1 MKKTLL
7 VTSALVGL
15 VASSAVAQTTVSGS
29 LEIISRN
36 TAYSGTAATAMKS
49 DSFLGRESQINIQN
63 KGKLNIGGLEYAA
76 GFSLEFDGGKDVA
89 ESVGTTSN
97 ENLYI
102 DFINP
107 SSATTLTIGIDH
119 IQNSKNTGLKTVTD
133 FIDDVGGGVLSA
145 NLIDLGAKTKEY
157 MGVGITQGLG
167 ASNLTA
173 SYLYVP
179 NATNMGGG
187 DTGSAVEGTPSN
199 SAYEYGVKGND
210 VFGVKG
216 LALEYW
222 KNHRNK
228 NVPADF
234 DSEGKKY
241 SVNYTYGDFTVGAI
255 DAVSKNGTYAA
266 ASNVKNDT
274 RLYSLSYA
282 VNKDVSVS
290 VITGKTEMTT
300 ANGTTRTAED
310 ESYKSLQVG
319 YNLGP
324 VGIAAAYS
332 KASDLAGTAGDDAE
346 QLSIRLS
353 TKF

>member
-36 TAYSGTAATAMKS
+36 TSFDGTAATKQKS

-63 KGKLNIGGLEYAA
+63 KGKLNVGGLEYAA
-76 GFSLEFDGGKDVA
+76 GFSLEFDGGQAAA

-97 ENLYI
+97 ENVYI

-107 SSATTLTIGIDH
+107 SSATTFTIGIDH

-133 FIDDVGGGVLSA
+133 FIDDVGGGVISS
-145 NLIDLGAKTKEY
+145 NLIDLGAKTKEF

-173 SYLYVP
+173 SYFYAP
-179 NATNMGGG
+179 NGANMGGG
-187 DTGSAVEGTPSN
+187 DTASATDTSN
-199 SAYEYGVKGND
+199 SNAAYEYGVKGND

-222 KNHRNK
+222 KNNRAK
-228 NVPADF
+228 NDVADRS
-234 DSEGKKY
+234 DSTGRKY
-241 SVNYTYGDFTVGAI
+241 AVNYTYGDVTVGAI
-255 DAVSKNGTYAA
+255 DAVSENGTYAA
-266 ASNVKNDT
+266 TTQIKNDT
-274 RLYSLSYA
+274 RLYSISYA
-282 VNKDVSVS
+282 VNKDLSLS
-290 VITGKTEMTT
+290 VIKGKTDITNT
-300 ANGTTRTAED
+300 GTPTAED
-310 ESYKSLQVG
+310 ETYKALQVG

-324 VGIAAAYS
+324 VGVAAAYS
-332 KASDLAGTAGDDAE
+332 KVSDLAGTAGQDGE

>member
-36 TAYSGTAATAMKS
+36 TTFDGTAATKQKS

-63 KGKLNIGGLEYAA
+63 KGKLNVGGLEYAA
-76 GFSLEFDGGKDVA
+76 GFSLEFDGGQAAA

-97 ENLYI
+97 ENVYI

-107 SSATTLTIGIDH
+107 SSATTFTIGIDH

-133 FIDDVGGGVLSA
+133 FIDDVGAGVIST
-145 NLIDLGAKTKEY
+145 NLIDLGSKTKEY
-157 MGVGITQGLG
+157 MGVGIIQGLG

-173 SYLYVP
+173 SYFYAP
-179 NATNMGGG
+179 NSTNMGGG
-187 DTGSAVEGTPSN
+187 DTGSATDTSN
-199 SAYEYGVKGND
+199 SNAAYEYGVKGND

-222 KNHRNK
+222 KNNRAK
-228 NVPADF
+228 NDVADRA
-234 DSEGKKY
+234 DSTGRKY
-241 SVNYTYGDFTVGAI
+241 AVNYTYGDVTVGAI
-255 DAVSKNGTYAA
+255 DAVSENGTYAA
-266 ASNVKNDT
+266 TTNIKNDT
-274 RLYSLSYA
+274 RLYSVSYA
-282 VNKDVSVS
+282 VNKDLSLS
-290 VITGKTEMTT
+290 VIKGKTDITNT
-300 ANGTTRTAED
+300 GTPTAED
-310 ESYKSLQVG
+310 ETYKALQVG

-324 VGIAAAYS
+324 VGVAAAYS
-332 KASDLAGTAGDDAE
+332 KVSDLAGTAGQDGE

>member
-36 TAYSGTAATAMKS
+36 TSFDGTTATKQKS

-63 KGKLNIGGLEYAA
+63 KGKLNVGGLEYAA
-76 GFSLEFDGGKDVA
+76 GFSLEFDGGQAAA

-97 ENLYI
+97 ENVYI

-107 SSATTLTIGIDH
+107 SSATTFTIGIDH

-133 FIDDVGGGVLSA
+133 FIDDVGGGVIST
-145 NLIDLGAKTKEY
+145 NLIDLGSKTKEY

-173 SYLYVP
+173 SYFYAP

-187 DTGSAVEGTPSN
+187 DTGSATDTSN
-199 SAYEYGVKGND
+199 SNAAYEYGVKGND

-222 KNHRNK
+222 KNNRAK
-228 NVPADF
+228 NDVADRA
-234 DSEGKKY
+234 DSTGRKY
-241 SVNYTYGDFTVGAI
+241 AVNYTYGDVTVGAI
-255 DAVSKNGTYAA
+255 DAVSENGTYAA
-266 ASNVKNDT
+266 TTNIKNDT
-274 RLYSLSYA
+274 RLYSVSYA
-282 VNKDVSVS
+282 VNKDLSLS
-290 VITGKTEMTT
+290 VIKGKTDITNTGT
-300 ANGTTRTAED
+300 ATAED
-310 ESYKSLQVG
+310 ETYKALQVG

>member
-7 VTSALVGL
+7 VTSALAGL

-36 TAYSGTAATAMKS
+36 TAYSGTAANAMKS
-49 DSFLGRESQINIQN
+49 DSFLGRESQINVQN
-63 KGKLNIGGLEYAA
+63 KGKLNIGGLDYAA
-76 GFSLEFDGGKDVA
+76 GFSLEFDGGKTVA
-89 ESVGTTSN
+89 ETVGTTSN
-97 ENLYI
+97 ENFYI
-102 DFINP
+102 DFINA
-107 SSATTLTIGIDH
+107 SSATTLTVGIDH

-133 FIDDVGGGVLSA
+133 FIDDVGGGVISS
-145 NLIDLGAKTKEY
+145 NLVDLGAKTKEY

-187 DTGSAVEGTPSN
+187 DTGSASEDSGSN
-199 SAYEYGVKGND
+199 SAYEYGVKGDN

-222 KNHRNK
+222 NNHRNK
-228 NVPADF
+228 NAGDSF
-234 DSEGKKY
+234 DSKGRKY
-241 SVNYTYGDFTVGAI
+241 AVNYTYGDFTVGAI
-255 DAVSKNGTYAA
+255 DAKSENGTYVTNT
-266 ASNVKNDT
+266 NVVNDT

-282 VNKDVSVS
+282 VNKELSLS
-290 VITGKTEMTT
+290 AITGKTEITNT
-300 ANGTTRTAED
+300 GTRTAED
-310 ESYKSLQVG
+310 ESYKALQVG

-324 VGIAAAYS
+324 VGVAAAYS
-332 KASDLAGTAGDDAE
+332 KVADQAGTAGNDAE

>member
-228 NVPADF
+228 NVASDF
-234 DSEGKKY
+234 DSEGRKY

-266 ASNVKNDT
+266 ASNIKNDT

-290 VITGKTEMTT
+290 VITGKTEIT
-300 ANGTTRTAED
+300 ATNGTRTGED
-310 ESYKSLQVG
+310 ESYKALQVG

>member
-7 VTSALVGL
+7 VTSALAGL
-15 VASSAVAQTTVSGS
+15 VATSAVAQTTVTGS

-36 TAYSGTAATAMKS
+36 TSYSGTAANAMKS
-49 DSFLGRESQINIQN
+49 DSFLGRESQINVQN
-63 KGKLNIGGLEYAA
+63 KGKLNIGGLDYAA
-76 GFSLEFDGGKDVA
+76 GFSLEFDGGKTIGETA
-89 ESVGTTSN
+89 GSTSN
-97 ENLYI
+97 ENFYI
-102 DFINP
+102 DFINA
-107 SSATTLTIGIDH
+107 SSGTTVTVGVDH
-119 IQNSKNTGLKTVTD
+119 IQNSKNSGLKTVTD
-133 FIDDVGGGVLSA
+133 FIDDVGGGVLST

-157 MGVGITQGLG
+157 MGVGIMQTLG

-187 DTGSAVEGTPSN
+187 DTASASEDTGSN
-199 SAYEYGVKGND
+199 SSYEYGVKGDN

-222 KNHRNK
+222 KNHRDK
-228 NVPADF
+228 NVSSDY
-234 DSEGKKY
+234 DTEGRKY
-241 SVNYTYGDFTVGAI
+241 SVNYTYGDITVGAI
-255 DAVSKNGTYAA
+255 DAVSKNGTYTA

-282 VNKDVSVS
+282 VNKDLSVS
-290 VITGKTEMTT
+290 AITGKTEITNT
-300 ANGTTRTAED
+300 NGTRTAQD
-310 ESYKSLQVG
+310 ETYKSLQVG

-332 KASDLAGTAGDDAE
+332 KAQDLAGTAGDDAE

>member
-133 FIDDVGGGVLSA
+133 FIDDVGGGVLST

-266 ASNVKNDT
+266 ASNIKNDT

-290 VITGKTEMTT
+290 VITGKTEITNT
-300 ANGTTRTAED
+300 NGTRTAED
-310 ESYKSLQVG
+310 ESYKALQVG